1 MKITIA
7 VPLLAFSILA
17 LVIVSATITYFVIR
31 QRQHKKIRK
40 EKKANPLID
49 VYREKENVLRVWYS
63 VLAGLDTFFIAIG
76 TLSNATAIYL
86 SSMASDKQNWIIALM
101 IISLV
106 SYSLKDT
113 MNLSSLRKTYI
124 KATRHLE
131 LGIDNFEY
139 VKDSKGSPE
148 DLHKTYVEAQKI
160 IEEHFE

>member
-1 MKITIA
+1 MNITIT
-7 VPLLAFSILA
+7 VPLLAFSIFA
-17 LVIVSATITYFVIR
+17 LVIVSVTITYFVIR
-31 QRQHKKIRK
+31 QIQHKKIRK

-63 VLAGLDTFFIAIG
+63 VLAGLDTFFIVVG

-86 SSMASDKQNWIIALM
+86 SNTEYDNKNCIIALM

-113 MNLSSLRKTYI
+113 MNLSSLRRTYI

-131 LGIDNFEY
+131 LGIDNYEY
-139 VKDSKGSPE
+139 VKDSTGSSK
-148 DLHKTYVEAQKI
+148 DLHKAYVEAQKI